1 MSQVNR
7 MHGVTANEYTKGL
20 RPIADVTSNIIGI
33 VAIADDADENVFP
46 LDKPMF
52 TTSVAAVIDKAG
64 KTGTLYKVLDG
75 ILDQADARVIVVRV
89 SSNSEAEAQKANV
102 IAGVKALRK
111 AAAVTGFRPNIIGA
125 PELDVQDV
133 TTEMVAVAEALGAFV
148 YASCAAADDLEEVK
162 TYRKNFGSRFLML
175 IDGDFT
181 SFNDADTTTGKAATI
196 GRILGARARLDDSIG
211 PHKSISNT
219 EILGVSGL
227 SNPRSFGLLDKNSE
241 ANTINNA
248 DVTVLIR
255 ENGYRVWGNRTCS
268 EDPIWAFEPTVR
280 MSNLIKET
288 IATSF
293 LWAMDKPMHPS
304 LMIDILMSINA
315 KLSEY
320 VAKGWLLGAEVRI
333 DRQKVSTAR
342 VSSGIFAFDYEFTVP
357 PPLENIELNQYV
369 SDKFIVN
376 LTDKVIE
383 FASNMKPTTV

>member
-148 YASCAAADDLEEVK
+148 YASCATSDDLEEVK
-162 TYRKNFGSRFLML
+162 TYRRNFGSRFLML
-175 IDGDFT
+175 VDGDFT
-181 SFNDADTTTGKAATI
+181 SFNDADKTTGKAATI

-219 EILGVSGL
+219 EILGVSGI

-268 EDPIWAFEPTVR
+268 TDPVWAFEPTVR

>member
-46 LDKPMF
+46 LDKPVF

-89 SSNSEAEAQKANV
+89 SSNGEAEAQKANV
-102 IAGVKALRK
+102 IAGVKTLRK

>member
-148 YASCAAADDLEEVK
+148 YASCATSDDLEEVK

-175 IDGDFT
+175 VDGDFT
-181 SFNDADTTTGKAATI
+181 SFNDADEATGKAATI

-268 EDPIWAFEPTVR
+268 EDPVWAFEPTVR

-288 IATSF
+288 IGTSF

>member
-89 SSNSEAEAQKANV
+89 SSNSEAEAQKTNV

-148 YASCAAADDLEEVK
+148 YASCATEDDLEEVK

-175 IDGDFT
+175 VDGDFT
-181 SFNDADTTTGKAATI
+181 SFNDADESTGKAATI

-315 KLSEY
+315 KLSAY

>member
-1 MSQVNR
+1 M
-7 MHGVTANEYTKGL
+7 
-20 RPIADVTSNIIGI
+20 
-33 VAIADDADENVFP
+33 
-46 LDKPMF
+46 
-52 TTSVAAVIDKAG
+52 
-64 KTGTLYKVLDG
+64 
-75 ILDQADARVIVVRV
+75 
-89 SSNSEAEAQKANV
+89 
-102 IAGVKALRK
+102 
-111 AAAVTGFRPNIIGA
+111 
-125 PELDVQDV
+125 
-133 TTEMVAVAEALGAFV
+133 
-148 YASCAAADDLEEVK
+148 
-162 TYRKNFGSRFLML
+162 
-175 IDGDFT
+175 
-181 SFNDADTTTGKAATI
+181 
-196 GRILGARARLDDSIG
+196 
-211 PHKSISNT
+211 
-219 EILGVSGL
+219 SGL

-268 EDPIWAFEPTVR
+268 EDPVWAFEPTVR

>member
-46 LDKPMF
+46 LDKPVF

-102 IAGVKALRK
+102 IAGVEALRK

-148 YASCAAADDLEEVK
+148 YASCATAADLEEVK

-175 IDGDFT
+175 VDGDFA
-181 SFNDADTTTGKAATI
+181 SFNDADEATGKAATI

-268 EDPIWAFEPTVR
+268 EDPVWAFEPTVR

>member
-46 LDKPMF
+46 LDKPVF

-148 YASCAAADDLEEVK
+148 YASCATAADLEEVK
-162 TYRKNFGSRFLML
+162 TYRQNFGSRFLML
-175 IDGDFT
+175 VDGDFA
-181 SFNDADTTTGKAATI
+181 SFNDADEATGKAATI

-268 EDPIWAFEPTVR
+268 EDPVWAFEPTVR

-304 LMIDILMSINA
+304 LMIDILLSINA

>member
-241 ANTINNA
+241 ANTINND

>member
-89 SSNSEAEAQKANV
+89 SSISEAEAQKTNV

-148 YASCAAADDLEEVK
+148 YASCATADDLEEVK

-175 IDGDFT
+175 VDGDFT
-181 SFNDADTTTGKAATI
+181 SFNDADESTGKAATI

-320 VAKGWLLGAEVRI
+320 VVKGWLLGAEVRI

>member
-1 MSQVNR
+1 

-89 SSNSEAEAQKANV
+89 SSNSEAEAQKTNV

-148 YASCAAADDLEEVK
+148 YASCATEDDLEEVK

-175 IDGDFT
+175 VDGDFT
-181 SFNDADTTTGKAATI
+181 SFNDADESTGKAATI

-315 KLSEY
+315 KLSAY

>member
-46 LDKPMF
+46 LDKPVF

-89 SSNSEAEAQKANV
+89 SSNSEEGAQKANV

-148 YASCAAADDLEEVK
+148 YASCATSDDLEEVK
-162 TYRKNFGSRFLML
+162 TYRHNFGSRFLML

-181 SFNDADTTTGKAATI
+181 SFNDADKTTGKAATI

-268 EDPIWAFEPTVR
+268 ADPVWAFEPTVR

-369 SDKFIVN
+369 SDKFMVN

>member
-46 LDKPMF
+46 LDKPVF

-148 YASCAAADDLEEVK
+148 YASCATAADLEEVK

-175 IDGDFT
+175 VDGDFT
-181 SFNDADTTTGKAATI
+181 SFNDADEATGKAATI

-268 EDPIWAFEPTVR
+268 EDPVWAFEPTVR